1 MRIGKF
7 RRRIVSKSSFS
18 DDEKPDARDD
28 DDAKVSSSLTEDEQ
42 KEDDIARA
50 KSRVNPLFSLR
61 MLLRIKGV
69 VLAAPH
75 RIVLRHFHE
84 LFPIAW
90 TKRNAYTHS
99 HIIKTER
106 KTTR

>member
-7 RRRIVSKSSFS
+7 RRRIVSKSPFS

-28 DDAKVSSSLTEDEQ
+28 DDAKKVSSLTEEDEQ

-50 KSRVNPLFSLR
+50 KSRVNPRSLR

-69 VLAAPH
+69 VPR

-84 LFPIAW
+84 RFPIAW
-90 TKRNAYTHS
+90 TKRNAYTTLAH
-99 HIIKTER
+99 H
-106 KTTR
+106 

>member
-7 RRRIVSKSSFS
+7 RRRIVSKSPFS
-18 DDEKPDARDD
+18 DAEKRDARDD
-28 DDAKVSSSLTEDEQ
+28 DDAKKVSSLTEDEQ

-50 KSRVNPLFSLR
+50 KSRVNPLFSPR
-61 MLLRIKGV
+61 MPLRIKGV

-90 TKRNAYTHS
+90 TTRHAYIHTHTSLKR
-99 HIIKTER
+99 R
-106 KTTR
+106 

>member
-7 RRRIVSKSSFS
+7 RRRIVSKSPFS

-28 DDAKVSSSLTEDEQ
+28 DAKVSSLTEDEQ

-90 TKRNAYTHS
+90 TKRNAINTLTHQ
-99 HIIKTER
+99 
-106 KTTR
+106 